1 MPKSGKHANSSTQ
14 IRERILRHKGLRI
27 GELGKLTDKLPEDK
41 TGRKSTL
48 IRYVEDK
55 CRKPIEEIIWSGS
68 AREVAEKI
76 EVNPR
81 TIRRWREEFPLN
93 EFKYGKNNRKLPIG

>member
-1 MPKSGKHANSSTQ
+1 MRKGVKQADSSTQ
-14 IRERILRHKGLRI
+14 IRERILKFKGLRVSN
-27 GELGKLTDKLPEDK
+27 GQLTDKLPEDT

-55 CRKPIEEIIWSGS
+55 CRKPIEIIIWSGS
-68 AREVAEKI
+68 AEEVASQI

-81 TIRRWREEFPLN
+81 TIRRWRKEFPLN
-93 EFKYGKNNRKLPIG
+93 EFKYGKNNRKLPAG